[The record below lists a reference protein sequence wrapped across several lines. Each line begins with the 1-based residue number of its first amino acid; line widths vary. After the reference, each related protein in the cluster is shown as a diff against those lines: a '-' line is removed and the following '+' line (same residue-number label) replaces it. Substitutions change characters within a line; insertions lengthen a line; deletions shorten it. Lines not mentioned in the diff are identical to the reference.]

1 MAKASQRLLRYGS
14 NQLWSTPVTLGNL
27 LEEGVVEE
35 KLHKWL
41 EEYADDPRLA
51 FGPPSDLDKKEKR
64 YSRVDITLFAP
75 PANRELARIKEILIG
90 RADRYARETI
100 MGPLPDHEKHA
111 TFWFVIQHPNDLN
124 DPLMPHFHEGSDV
137 GLVYYLSTPSN

>member
-111 TFWFVIQHPNDLN
+111 GFVADVEMCSEVDRYDFAMVGQPNGTAVELRG
-124 DPLMPHFHEGSDV
+124 H
-137 GLVYYLSTPSN
+137 